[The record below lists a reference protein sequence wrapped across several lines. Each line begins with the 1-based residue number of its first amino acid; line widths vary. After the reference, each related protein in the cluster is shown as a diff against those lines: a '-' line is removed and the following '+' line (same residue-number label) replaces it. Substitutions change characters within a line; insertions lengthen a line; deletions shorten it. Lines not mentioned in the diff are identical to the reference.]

1 MNLNG
6 YVMVL
11 PDMVGGNGYGKT
23 ETDSNPPDAELYIRW
38 LAVNVFMPTIQF
50 SYCPWQYDDEVI

>member
-11 PDMVGGNGYGKT
+11 PDMVGGNGYGN
-23 ETDSNPPDAELYIRW
+23 EPDAELYIRW
-38 LAVNVFMPTIQF
+38 LAANVFMPSIQF
-50 SYCPWQYDDEVI
+50 SYCPWQFGDEVKKQIKK